1 VAISV
6 VPAQNSASFLK
17 WLKSSN
23 QSLSRVLIESKLA
36 SPKQTKIWIALL
48 QKSDDAQEILSA
60 LTKLNLPLS
69 VIAQFFEATTTLLPE
84 NKIEPLKWLG
94 YVQNQVMTIAGEVST
109 APAQHHRIASLAKLP
124 GLAQICNNEDQLLQ
138 QSAALLNDM
147 FPHASVNIFL
157 NNGNNQL
164 SLPVSIW
171 YDTKSTKNQKDT
183 FLKEILSSENV
194 VQDVLKS
201 QTPQLS
207 PKVKYQTPTAFPD
220 ILEEIAAPL
229 IKDQRV
235 IGVLHIMNHAEASY
249 TLADLTFLNAVANE
263 LTLLLDAATLQSTV
277 KYHLKEKQIL
287 SETNLA
293 LNTNY
298 QADNTLD
305 LLARKIAEAM
315 KAGAC
320 VITRWDETHQ
330 SNTALAEY
338 ITLNPKNPT
347 RAWRPLNQP
356 ISLEDDIIGKQVW
369 ETMRP
374 LALRSKRTHQTAK
387 LATSPW
393 AQYGWRSILV
403 LPIENN
409 GQKLGLIE
417 IYDRSFVRDFNAE
430 DIQLGRAL
438 AQQTAIAISQIDLLR
453 QTQQRLTEVSTLFT
467 LSQEIIS
474 TPPLHLDKLLDNIVN
489 AVRQMA
495 DCRACVIFLID
506 DSRQYL
512 EIKAA
517 VGIKKQWR
525 NSAKLQI
532 DEGAVGIAI
541 SRKETVYIP
550 DTAQDPTFIFFDHSI
565 RSLIAVPLV
574 FQNEII
580 GAINLDD
587 TKPHMFGPAQER
599 LLTIAAN
606 HAAIAIQNSK
616 LFQKA
621 VSEEKRT
628 RAIIEHMA
636 DGVLLLNRS
645 GSIIT
650 VNPALSKLLNMKTE
664 NIIGKN
670 INDVNLDEAIKLLCS
685 PAKKGEAEDTF
696 VTSEVTLPGD
706 NAPTLQI
713 YTNTIYNDHHHK
725 IGEIRVMHDVT
736 QERILEQMKDD
747 FVSTISHE
755 LRTPLFSIQGFVRLI
770 LSGDVPDEKTQHE
783 FLTIIERQASHLS
796 DLVSNLLDLNRLASD
811 ALPIDKVPIQIS
823 DTINL
828 TVAKLHSLSRKKG
841 VLIKGKIPTKLPLV
855 LGDPQRLEQVFT
867 NLIGNAIKFTPQKGQ
882 VLISA
887 KTTLNSIVISIADTG
902 IGIPPEELDRIF
914 GKFYQVEEHSTRSAE
929 GSGLGLHISRQ
940 LISKHQG
947 KIWAKSKIGK
957 GSTFFVELPI
967 AKQEISAK
975 VFL

>member
-1 VAISV
+1 MAISV
-6 VPAQNSASFLK
+6 VPAQNSTSFLK

-23 QSLSRVLIESKLA
+23 RLLTRVLIESNLA
-36 SPKQTKIWIALL
+36 SPEQIKIWIALL
-48 QKSDDAQEILSA
+48 KKSEDTQEILSG
-60 LTKLNLPLS
+60 LTRLNLSLPI
-69 VIAQFFEATTTLLPE
+69 IAQLFEATIALLPE
-84 NKIEPLKWLG
+84 NKIEPLRWL
-94 YVQNQVMTIAGEVST
+94 VHIQNQIMTIAGEVST
-109 APAQHHRIASLAKLP
+109 ASAQHHRIGLLAKLP
-124 GLAQICNNEDQLLQ
+124 GLAQICSNEDQLLQ

-147 FPHASVNIFL
+147 FPQASVNIFL
-157 NNGNNQL
+157 NNDKNKL
-164 SLPVSIW
+164 SLPVCIW
-171 YDTKSTKNQKDT
+171 YDTASPKNQKNT
-183 FLKEILSSENV
+183 FLKAILSSKNV
-194 VQDVLKS
+194 VQDVLQS
-201 QTPQLS
+201 RTPQLS
-207 PKVKYQTPTAFPD
+207 PNVVYQPPNAMPD
-220 ILEEIAAPL
+220 IFEEIAAPL

-235 IGVLHIMNHAEASY
+235 IGVLHIINHAEASY
-249 TLADLTFLNAVANE
+249 TLADLAFLDAVANE
-263 LTLLLDAATLQSTV
+263 ITLLLDTATLQSTV

-287 SETNLA
+287 SETNIT

-298 QADNTLD
+298 HADDTLN

-315 KAGAC
+315 RAGAC
-320 VITRWDETHQ
+320 VISHWDESHQ

-338 ITLNPKNPT
+338 IDPDPKNPT
-347 RAWRPLNQP
+347 RTWRPLNKP
-356 ISLEDDIIGKQVW
+356 ITLEDDVIGKQIW

-374 LALRSKRTHQTAK
+374 IALRNNRTRQTEKFAS
-387 LATSPW
+387 SPW
-393 AQYGWRSILV
+393 TQHGWQSILV

-409 GQKLGLIE
+409 RQKLGIIE
-417 IYDRSFVRDFNAE
+417 IYDRSAKRDFNAE

-438 AQQTAIAISQIDLLR
+438 AQQTAIAISQVDLLH

-474 TPPLHLDKLLDNIVN
+474 TPPLYLDKLLNNIAN
-489 AVRQMA
+489 AVQRMA
-495 DCRACVIFLID
+495 ACRACVIFLID

-517 VGIKKQWR
+517 VGIKKQWK

-532 DEGAVGIAI
+532 DEGAVGKAI
-541 SRKETVYIP
+541 STKETVYIP

-606 HAAIAIQNSK
+606 YAAIAIQNSK

-621 VSEEKRT
+621 ISEEKRT
-628 RAIIEHMA
+628 RTIIEHMA

-645 GSIIT
+645 GTIIT
-650 VNPALSKLLNMKTE
+650 VNPALSKLLNLKTE
-664 NIIGKN
+664 DIVGQN
-670 INDVNLDEAIKLLCS
+670 INDKNLDEKIKLLCS
-685 PAKKGEAEDTF
+685 PAKKGSIADAF
-696 VTSEVTLPGD
+696 VTSEVTLPGE
-706 NAPTLQI
+706 NTPTLQI
-713 YTNTIYNDHHHK
+713 YTNTIYNDHRHK

-736 QERILEQMKDD
+736 QERILERMKDD

-770 LSGDVPDEKTQHE
+770 LSGDVQDEKTQHE
-783 FLTIIERQASHLS
+783 FLTIIERQANHLS

-811 ALPIDKVPIQIS
+811 ALPIDKVPVQIS

-828 TVAKLHSLSRKKG
+828 TVAKLHSLSRKKR
-841 VLIKGKIPTKLPLV
+841 VQIKGKLPAKLPLV

-882 VLISA
+882 VLVSA
-887 KTTLNSIVISIADTG
+887 KATSNSIIISIADTG
-902 IGIPPEELDRIF
+902 IGIAAEELDRIF

-929 GSGLGLHISRQ
+929 GSGLGLHISKQ
-940 LISKHQG
+940 LVRKHQG
-947 KIWAKSKIGK
+947 KIWAESKIGK

-967 AKQEISAK
+967 FKKEISAK
-975 VFL
+975 VFP